1 MRKREE
7 KPINLKDLDIEDN
20 DPRWIKFVDLF
31 HEWWREKFWED
42 TYFTYENRFD
52 DVHTLSRSFW
62 LVQWL
67 VEKDHIEWKK
77 FWELDTVISK
87 YSDFELSYDTPQEDY
102 TNILLMELA
111 IRDNPL
117 SFILD
122 ILK

>member
-7 KPINLKDLDIEDN
+7 KSKNLLDLDIEDN

-31 HEWWREKFWED
+31 HEWWKEKFGED
-42 TYFTYENRFD
+42 SYFTYKNRFD
-52 DVHTLSRSFW
+52 NVHVLSRSFW

-77 FWELDTVISK
+77 FWELDTAISK
-87 YSDFELSYDTPQEDY
+87 YSDFELSHDTPREDY
-102 TNILLMELA
+102 ANILLMELA

-122 ILK
+122 VLK

>member
-7 KPINLKDLDIEDN
+7 KPINLKDLDIEDS

-31 HEWWREKFWED
+31 HEWWKEKFWED
-42 TYFTYENRFD
+42 SYFTYENRFD

-77 FWELDTVISK
+77 FWELDTAISK
-87 YSDFELSYDTPQEDY
+87 YSDFELSYDIPQEDY

>member
-7 KPINLKDLDIEDN
+7 KPINRKDLDIKTK
-20 DPRWIKFVDLF
+20 DPRWRKFVDLF
-31 HEWWREKFWED
+31 HEWWKEKFGKD
-42 TYFTYENRFD
+42 SYFTYKNRFD
-52 DVHTLSRSFW
+52 NVHILSRSFW

-67 VEKDHIEWKK
+67 VEKDHIERKK
-77 FWELDTVISK
+77 FWELDTAISK
-87 YSDFELSYDTPQEDY
+87 YSDFELSYDTPREDY
-102 TNILLMELA
+102 ANILLMELA

>member
-1 MRKREE
+1 MAERV
-7 KPINLKDLDIEDN
+7 INRKDLDIEDN

-31 HEWWREKFWED
+31 HEWWKEKFWED
-42 TYFTYENRFD
+42 THFTYENRFD

-77 FWELDTVISK
+77 FWELDTDISK
-87 YSDFELSYDTPQEDY
+87 YSDFELSHDTSREDY

-117 SFILD
+117 SFLLS

>member
-7 KPINLKDLDIEDN
+7 PSINLKDLDIEDN
-20 DPRWIKFVDLF
+20 DPKWIKFVDLF
-31 HEWWREKFWED
+31 HEWWKEKFWED
-42 TYFTYENRFD
+42 THFTYENRFD

-62 LVQWL
+62 LVKWL
-67 VEKDHIEWKK
+67 VEKDNIERKK
-77 FWELDTVISK
+77 FWESDTDISK
-87 YSDFELSYDTPQEDY
+87 YLDFELSHDTSREDY

-117 SFILD
+117 SFILS